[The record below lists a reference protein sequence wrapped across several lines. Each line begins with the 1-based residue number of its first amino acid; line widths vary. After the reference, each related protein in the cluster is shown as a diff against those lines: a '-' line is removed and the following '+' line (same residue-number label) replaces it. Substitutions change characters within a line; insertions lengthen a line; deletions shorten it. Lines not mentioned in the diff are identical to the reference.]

1 MQSRIW
7 EAQDAL
13 LALLSDSAPLAKI
26 TRGLGSP
33 MKLDRKHVWI
43 SGEVEDWNLA
53 YTTSGL
59 VSRDEEFNLRIH
71 VLVTKTG
78 VTYENVRAEVVTL
91 GQAVEDAIASD
102 VTLAGTV
109 MLATVAR
116 ATIDEAT
123 GGDGRTRSILL
134 TIHVRCNAHVA

>member
-7 EAQDAL
+7 DAQDAL
-13 LALLSDSAPLAKI
+13 LTALQANATLSEVTLDLGAPGRLE
-26 TRGLGSP
+26 RQ
-33 MKLDRKHVWI
+33 HVWI
-43 SGEVEDWNLA
+43 SGEVEDWSLA

-71 VLVTKTG
+71 VLVTMTG
-78 VTYENVRAEVVTL
+78 RSYVDARTRVVEL
-91 GQAVEDAIASD
+91 GQAVEDVIADD

-116 ATIDEAT
+116 GSIDEAT
-123 GGDGRTRSILL
+123 GGDGRTRSVLL
-134 TIHVRCNAHVA
+134 TIHVRCNAHVS